1 MEAETRETILL
12 FLASVV
18 LTATA
23 PALHAQDT
31 DLRNLSVVRFDFD
44 NDVFLGKDNSFTAG
58 WSLQW
63 HSRLNDVW
71 GPGYAKWIGR
81 VPGLGDGDRGGP
93 ITRWAVG
100 ISQVII
106 TPKDVGNPAPQPND
120 APWAGMLGAAMS
132 WSAYDNRRMAALQVY
147 AGCMGPCSAAEP
159 VQKFVHGDL
168 GFGPTPKGWG
178 NQLVNKALF
187 NVNYEYRYKL
197 FVDRPA
203 RYFTP
208 GRFAHDLSVG
218 SHVGLGNVETLIWG
232 QVEYRFGW
240 GLPLGFT
247 KAPDPPGW
255 GIMLDPVYVDP
266 ATPPPSRTR
275 AWRAYF
281 SLMGRVAHVTHMAL
295 AEGGKTVNGGEQPK
309 LRPYPGR
316 YVTLAGLHVAR
327 LPFAVHV
334 TEYRYYRQGRSGIA
348 GSSDWINLSFEYRF

>member
-1 MEAETRETILL
+1 MV
-12 FLASVV
+12 FLASLL
-18 LTATA
+18 LTAA
-23 PALHAQDT
+23 VPAQHAAAQDT
-31 DLRNLSVVRFDFD
+31 DLRNLSVLRFDFD

-58 WSLQW
+58 WSLQV

-81 VPGLGDGDRGGP
+81 VPGLGDGGRGGP
-93 ITRWAVG
+93 ITRLAVG

-168 GFGPTPKGWG
+168 GLGPVPKGWD
-178 NQLVNKALF
+178 NQLVTRALF

-266 ATPPPSRTR
+266 TTPPPSRTR
-275 AWRAYF
+275 RLRAYF

-295 AEGGKTVNGGEQPK
+295 AEGGKRVNGGEQPK

-327 LPFAVHV
+327 LPFTVHV
-334 TEYRYYRQGRSGIA
+334 TYYRYYRQGRSGIA

>member
-1 MEAETRETILL
+1 MLL
-12 FLASVV
+12 LLASVF
-18 LTATA
+18 LTAQGA
-23 PALHAQDT
+23 SL

-58 WSLQW
+58 WSVQV
-63 HSRLNDVW
+63 HSHLNDVW
-71 GPGYAKWIGR
+71 GPGSGKWIGR
-81 VPGLGDGDRGGP
+81 VPGLGDGGHGGP

-106 TPKDVGNPAPQPND
+106 TPKNVGIAAPQPND
-120 APWAGMLGAAMS
+120 APWAGMLGASVS

-147 AGCMGPCSAAEP
+147 AGCMGPCSQAEP

-168 GFGPTPKGWG
+168 GLGPRPRGWD
-178 NQLVNKALF
+178 NQLVNHALL

-197 FVDRPA
+197 FAVAPD
-203 RYFTP
+203 RYFRP
-208 GRFAHDLSVG
+208 GRFAQDLSVG
-218 SHVGLGNVETLIWG
+218 SHVALGTLETLIWG

-255 GIMLDPVYVDP
+255 GIMLDPVYIDP

-275 AWRAYF
+275 HLRAYV

-295 AEGGKTVNGGEQPK
+295 AEGGKTANGGEQPK

-316 YVTLAGLHVAR
+316 YVTLTGLHVAR

-334 TEYRYYRQGRSGIA
+334 THYRYYRQGRSGIA

>member
-1 MEAETRETILL
+1 MV
-12 FLASVV
+12 FLASVL
-18 LTATA
+18 LTAA
-23 PALHAQDT
+23 VPAVSAAAQDT

-44 NDVFLGKDNSFTAG
+44 NDVLLGKDNSYTAG

-71 GPGYAKWIGR
+71 GPGYAKSIGR
-81 VPGLGDGDRGGP
+81 VPGLGDGGRGGP
-93 ITRWAVG
+93 ITRLAVG

-106 TPKDVGNPAPQPND
+106 TPKNVGIAAPQPND

-168 GFGPTPKGWG
+168 GLGPVPKGWD
-178 NQLVNKALF
+178 NQLVNRALF

-266 ATPPPSRTR
+266 TTPPPSRTR
-275 AWRAYF
+275 RLRAYF

>member
-1 MEAETRETILL
+1 MLL
-12 FLASVV
+12 LLASVF
-18 LTATA
+18 LTAQGA
-23 PALHAQDT
+23 AL
-31 DLRNLSVVRFDFD
+31 DLRNLAVFRFDFD

-58 WSLQW
+58 WSLQL

-81 VPGLGDGDRGGP
+81 VPGLGDGGRGGP

-106 TPKDVGNPAPQPND
+106 TPKNIGIATPQPND
-120 APWAGMLGAAMS
+120 APWAGMLGASVS

-147 AGCMGPCSAAEP
+147 AGCMGPCSGAGP
-159 VQKFVHGDL
+159 VQKFIHGDL
-168 GFGPTPKGWG
+168 GFGPTPKGWD
-178 NQLVNKALF
+178 NQLVNQALL

-197 FVDRPA
+197 FAAAPD

-208 GRFAHDLSVG
+208 RRFAHDLSVG
-218 SHVGLGNVETLIWG
+218 SHVALGTLETLIWG

-255 GIMLDPVYVDP
+255 GIMLDPVYLDP
-266 ATPPPSRTR
+266 ATPVLSRTR
-275 AWRAYF
+275 ALRAYF
-281 SLMGRVAHVTHMAL
+281 SLMGRAAYVTHMAP
-295 AEGGKTVNGGEQPK
+295 AEGGRTVNGGEHPP

-316 YVTLAGLHVAR
+316 YVTLTGFHLAR
-327 LPFAVHV
+327 MPFAVHI
-334 TEYRYYRQGRSGIA
+334 TEYRYLGRSGVA

>member
-1 MEAETRETILL
+1 MLL
-12 FLASVV
+12 LLASVF
-18 LTATA
+18 LTAQGA
-23 PALHAQDT
+23 SV

-44 NDVFLGKDNSFTAG
+44 NDVFLGKDNSFTGG
-58 WSLQW
+58 WMLQW

-71 GPGYAKWIGR
+71 GPSYAKWIGR
-81 VPGLGDGDRGGP
+81 VPGLGDGGRAGGGP

-106 TPKDVGNPAPQPND
+106 TPKNVGIAAPQPND

-168 GFGPTPKGWG
+168 GLGPVPRGWD

-187 NVNYEYRYKL
+187 NLNYEYRYKL
-197 FVDRPA
+197 FADRLA

-232 QVEYRFGW
+232 QGGDPFGW
-240 GLPLGFT
+240 GLPLGFP
-247 KAPDPPGW
+247 KPPDPPARGS
-255 GIMLDPVYVDP
+255 MLEP
-266 ATPPPSRTR
+266 A
-275 AWRAYF
+275 
-281 SLMGRVAHVTHMAL
+281 
-295 AEGGKTVNGGEQPK
+295 
-309 LRPYPGR
+309 
-316 YVTLAGLHVAR
+316 
-327 LPFAVHV
+327 
-334 TEYRYYRQGRSGIA
+334 
-348 GSSDWINLSFEYRF
+348 

>member
-1 MEAETRETILL
+1 MLL
-12 FLASVV
+12 LLASVF
-18 LTATA
+18 LTAQGA
-23 PALHAQDT
+23 SA
-31 DLRNLSVVRFDFD
+31 DLRNLSAVRFDFE
-44 NDVFLGKDNSFTAG
+44 NDVLLGMDNSFTAG

-81 VPGLGDGDRGGP
+81 VPGLGDGGRGGP
-93 ITRWAVG
+93 ITRLAVG

-120 APWAGMLGAAMS
+120 APWAGMLGAAVS

-147 AGCMGPCSAAEP
+147 AGCMGPCSAAEL
-159 VQKFVHGDL
+159 VQ
-168 GFGPTPKGWG
+168 
-178 NQLVNKALF
+178 KALF

-232 QVEYRFGW
+232 QVEYRFGL

-266 ATPPPSRTR
+266 ATPPPSRTG

-281 SLMGRVAHVTHMAL
+281 SLMGRVAHVSHMAL

-316 YVTLAGLHVAR
+316 CVTLPGFHGAR
-327 LPFAVHV
+327 LPFAAHV
-334 TEYRYYRQGRSGIA
+334 TEYRYYRQGNSGIA
-348 GSSDWINLSFEYRF
+348 GSSDWINISFEYRF

>member
-1 MEAETRETILL
+1 MKCSAGAL
-12 FLASVV
+12 LASGF
-18 LTATA
+18 LTAAA

-31 DLRNLSVVRFDFD
+31 LATNLRTLSLFRFDFD
-44 NDVFLGKDNSFTAG
+44 NDVILGKDNSFTAG
-58 WSLQW
+58 WSLQL
-63 HSRLNDVW
+63 HSRLNDTW
-71 GPGYAKWIGR
+71 APGYAQWIGR
-81 VPGLGDGDRGGP
+81 VPGLGDGGRGGP

-106 TPKDVGNPAPQPND
+106 TPKDVGIAAPQPND
-120 APWAGMLGAAMS
+120 APWAGMLGAAVS
-132 WSAYDNRRMAALQVY
+132 WSAYDNRRLAALQVY
-147 AGCMGPCSAAEP
+147 AGCMGPCSEAEH
-159 VQKFVHGDL
+159 VQKFVHGNL
-168 GFGPTPKGWG
+168 GLGPLPKGWD
-178 NQLVNKALF
+178 NQLADQALF

-197 FVDRPA
+197 FAVAPD

-218 SHVGLGNVETLIWG
+218 SHVGLGNLETLIWG

-240 GLPLGFT
+240 GLPMGFT

-266 ATPPPSRTR
+266 TTPLAPRPR

-281 SLMGRVAHVTHMAL
+281 SLMGRVSYVTHMAP
-295 AEGGKTVNGGEQPK
+295 AEGGKTVNGGEHPP

-316 YVTLAGLHVAR
+316 DVILAGFHVAR

-334 TEYRYYRQGRSGIA
+334 TQYRYLGRSGVA
-348 GSSDWINLSFEYRF
+348 GSSDWINLSFEYRY

>member
-1 MEAETRETILL
+1 MFLL
-12 FLASVV
+12 LASVF
-18 LTATA
+18 LTEQGAS
-23 PALHAQDT
+23 L

-81 VPGLGDGDRGGP
+81 VPGLGDGGRGGP

-100 ISQVII
+100 IAQVII

-120 APWAGMLGAAMS
+120 APWAGMLGAAVS
-132 WSAYDNRRMAALQVY
+132 WSAYDNRRLAALQVY

-168 GFGPTPKGWG
+168 GLGPTPKGWD
-178 NQLVNKALF
+178 NQLVNQALF

-197 FVDRPA
+197 VADRPD

-218 SHVGLGNVETLIWG
+218 SHVGLGNLETLIWG

-240 GLPLGFT
+240 GLPMGFT

-266 ATPPPSRTR
+266 ATPVPSRTR
-275 AWRAYF
+275 AWRADLSRSRTRIRI
-281 SLMGRVAHVTHMAL
+281 SLNCPAERGEAAHSGGPSQLCAISNPIPTLTLLSCARRL
-295 AEGGKTVNGGEQPK
+295 APRLGKRAGPHSVGS
-309 LRPYPGR
+309 RPASTSCAP
-316 YVTLAGLHVAR
+316 
-327 LPFAVHV
+327 
-334 TEYRYYRQGRSGIA
+334 E
-348 GSSDWINLSFEYRF
+348 SSRP